1 MAKYKKYY
9 AMNENLGSFRLRP
22 TKIFLH
28 VQQLT
33 RHVPRGESMGWNVRT
48 GGPLPETVRDLRLQ
62 EMGPV
67 SGIGPST
74 REEDRDG
81 F

>member
-1 MAKYKKYY
+1 
-9 AMNENLGSFRLRP
+9 
-22 TKIFLH
+22 
-28 VQQLT
+28 
-33 RHVPRGESMGWNVRT
+33 MGWNVRT
-48 GGPLPETVRDLRLQ
+48 GGPMPETVRDLRLQ